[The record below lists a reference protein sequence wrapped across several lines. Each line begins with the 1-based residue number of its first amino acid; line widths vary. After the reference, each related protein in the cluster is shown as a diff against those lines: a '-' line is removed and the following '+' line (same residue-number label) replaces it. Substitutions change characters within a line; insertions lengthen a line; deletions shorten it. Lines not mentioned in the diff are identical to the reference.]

1 MSATETTTSAKPS
14 VLASLAAKLDVDP
27 AKLYPMLKR
36 TCFAKCRNDDEFMAM
51 CIVANTYGLNPIL
64 KEIYAFPN
72 KKTGAVVPVVG
83 LDGWM
88 RIINSHPAIDGIEF
102 EEPEDGSYCTAI
114 VYRKDRSHPV
124 RVSEWLDECQGDT
137 EPWRKW
143 PRRMLRHKALIQAAR
158 IAFGFSG
165 IYDADE
171 ARRIEEATATQV
183 AVLDTGRR
191 SAAAEI
197 ADRPQPALP
206 KPRRTRRASA
216 SELLDTT
223 DDPVDKPD
231 SGLLPVMADDASA
244 VETLA
249 EPDEDEFLR
258 AS

>member
-1 MSATETTTSAKPS
+1 MKDTAETQRPPS
-14 VLASLAAKLDVDP
+14 VIVSMASKLEVDP

-36 TCFAKCRNDDEFMAM
+36 TCFAKCRNDDEFLAM

-83 LDGWM
+83 VDGWM
-88 RIINSHPAIDGIEF
+88 RIINSHPAIDGVEF

-114 VYRKDRSHPV
+114 VHRKDRRHPV
-124 RVSEWLDECQGDT
+124 RMSEWLDECQGDT
-137 EPWRKW
+137 EPWKKW

-171 ARRIEEATATQV
+171 ARRIEEATGTQV
-183 AVLDTGRR
+183 PALDTGRR

-197 ADRPQPALP
+197 ADQAKPALP

-216 SELLDTT
+216 SELIEVVEDT
-223 DDPVDKPD
+223 PD
-231 SGLLPVMADDASA
+231 SALVPVPPAQPMEAEEVPDFLEAS
-244 VETLA
+244 
-249 EPDEDEFLR
+249 
-258 AS
+258 

>member
-1 MSATETTTSAKPS
+1 MNNNPETTIAKPS

-83 LDGWM
+83 VDGWM

-137 EPWRKW
+137 DPWRKW

-171 ARRIEEATATQV
+171 ARRIEEATAIQTAEPQRI
-183 AVLDTGRR
+183 AAPKRR
-191 SAAAEI
+191 
-197 ADRPQPALP
+197 
-206 KPRRTRRASA
+206 RRASA
-216 SELLDTT
+216 VELLDAQ
-223 DDPVDKPD
+223 DAPDPA
-231 SGLLPVMADDASA
+231 LLPAAKTNGNA
-244 VETLA
+244 VPVEAEVEVLPSE
-249 EPDEDEFLR
+249 EPDDDGDFLN
-258 AS
+258 

>member
-1 MSATETTTSAKPS
+1 MTATETTTNAKPS

-102 EEPEDGSYCTAI
+102 AETADGSYCTAI
-114 VYRKDRSHPV
+114 IYRKDRAHPV
-124 RVSEWLDECQGDT
+124 KVTEWLDECHGDT
-137 EPWRKW
+137 EPWKKW

-165 IYDADE
+165 IYDPDE
-171 ARRIEEATATQV
+171 ARRIEEATLAQPPEPQ
-183 AVLDTGRR
+183 RI
-191 SAAAEI
+191 AA
-197 ADRPQPALP
+197 P
-206 KPRRTRRASA
+206 KRKRRASA
-216 SELLDTT
+216 VELLDAQ
-223 DDPVDKPD
+223 DAPDPA
-231 SGLLPVMADDASA
+231 LLPAAKTNGNA
-244 VETLA
+244 VPVEAEVEVLPPE
-249 EPDEDEFLR
+249 EPDDDGDFLN
-258 AS
+258 

>member
-1 MSATETTTSAKPS
+1 MTATETTAIAKPS

-83 LDGWM
+83 VDGWM

-102 EEPEDGSYCTAI
+102 AETADGSFCTAI
-114 VYRKDRSHPV
+114 VYRKDRAHPV
-124 RVSEWLDECQGDT
+124 KVTEWLDECRG
-137 EPWRKW
+137 EPWKKW

-165 IYDADE
+165 IYDPDE
-171 ARRIEEATATQV
+171 ARRIEEATVGQ
-183 AVLDTGRR
+183 G
-191 SAAAEI
+191 SEPQHIAA
-197 ADRPQPALP
+197 P
-206 KPRRTRRASA
+206 KRKRRASA
-216 SELLDTT
+216 VELLDAQDTP
-223 DDPVDKPD
+223 DPA
-231 SGLLPVMADDASA
+231 LLPAAKANGNAVPVEAD
-244 VETLA
+244 VEVLPPE
-249 EPDEDEFLR
+249 EPDDDGDFLN
-258 AS
+258 